1 MHSKDVDGVTFHHN
15 GGYLGE
21 VKIVVGNQSLSV
33 PFSAMLSLV
42 ADFLRDRK
50 RNEVEDLSD
59 EEILG
64 IR

>member
-1 MHSKDVDGVTFHHN
+1 VHTRTVDGVTFHHN

-21 VKIVVGNQSLSV
+21 VEIEVGNQSLSV

-42 ADFLRDRK
+42 ADYLRDRK
-50 RNEVEDLSD
+50 RNEVENLSD